1 MRLFPELTL
10 AAFIAGVGATFLLGG
25 WTAPAWAL
33 LLPAV
38 AAGVLAV
45 GLRLLRLPIG
55 PVLLSAALLLGF
67 WRAEAAPSPALPIV
81 PFGAD
86 IAATLV
92 VTDAPET
99 IGSRA
104 RFCAQVV
111 APVAGAATNVPVGT
125 NLLVYALP
133 PGELVAQRPP
143 PYLRHGDTMRLS
155 GRLER
160 PEPIGD
166 FDYAAYLE
174 SRQISAILWARQSE
188 LVRVG
193 GGFRPIT
200 ALHRLRSALARGLQ
214 AAIPAPQSGLAQ
226 ALLLGI
232 RSELPQSVKED
243 FRTSGMSHLLAIS
256 GLHVGVVMALSLAV
270 AHAVVGRRD
279 ATAVAVIA
287 IVLWAYATLSGLD
300 PPVVRAAIM
309 GSLVLGQTL
318 LGRGI
323 RGVTALLLAGAV
335 MLAVDPS
342 QLGSLS
348 FLLSFTAMA
357 GVILSLPTITVV
369 SALVTAPLA
378 SSDAAPAR
386 WAQYGITLL
395 VASVIISV
403 MTTLAT
409 LPLIAMHF
417 GAIPL
422 MSVPATILAMP
433 ALPAA
438 LVASALTASVGLVST
453 TLAVAP
459 GALAWAPLSWLTAVA
474 NAMPPA
480 LWAADWLTAPVAVAW
495 YVVLGVL
502 VWLMS
507 ARPLRRIVAG
517 LRRRRWRPTG
527 MAATVVA
534 AVPVGIIVVVL
545 LVGQLA
551 ATSADG
557 RLHVYALDVGQGD
570 AIMVVTPDGHQLL
583 VDGGADSE
591 TTLAAIGPLI
601 PASDRSLDVVAATH
615 LDADHV
621 GGLLG
626 VLHRYRADVVLQ
638 GTVTPDSALY
648 PQWQSVVAD
657 RKRPALTLH
666 AGHRVALGD
675 GVMLEVLSPA
685 SGQPPASV
693 RRTSNNGS
701 LVLRLSYGEIA
712 FLFTGDIEADAER
725 HLVASNR
732 DGLRADVLKVAHHG
746 SRTSST
752 LEFLRAVAPLSA
764 VISSGHDNRFGH
776 PHPDVIDRL
785 ASSIGES
792 NIFLTARDGTVEY
805 ISDGVNLWVKP
816 THRVPNS
823 QW

>member
-10 AAFIAGVGATFLLGG
+10 AAFIAGVAATFLLDG
-25 WTAPAWAL
+25 WIAPAWAL
-33 LLPAV
+33 SLAAV

-67 WRAEAAPSPALPIV
+67 WRAEAAPSPALSIV

-86 IAATLV
+86 ITATLV

-104 RFCAQVV
+104 RFRAQVV
-111 APVAGAATNVPVGT
+111 APIPGAATNVAPGT

-133 PGELVAQRPP
+133 PDELVAERPP

-188 LVRVG
+188 LVSVG
-193 GGFRPIT
+193 GGCRPIT

-232 RSELPQSVKED
+232 RNELPQSVKED

-270 AHAVVGRRD
+270 AHAVVGRRN
-279 ATAVAVIA
+279 AAAVAVIA

-300 PPVVRAAIM
+300 PPVVRTAIM

-395 VASVIISV
+395 VASIIISV

-474 NAMPPA
+474 NAMPSA

-495 YVVLGVL
+495 YVVLGML

-534 AVPVGIIVVVL
+534 AVPVGIIVVIL

-638 GTVTPDSALY
+638 GSVTPDSALY

-666 AGHRVALGD
+666 TGHQVALGD
-675 GVMLEVLSPA
+675 GVM
-685 SGQPPASV
+685 GSV
-693 RRTSNNGS
+693 
-701 LVLRLSYGEIA
+701 
-712 FLFTGDIEADAER
+712 
-725 HLVASNR
+725 
-732 DGLRADVLKVAHHG
+732 
-746 SRTSST
+746 
-752 LEFLRAVAPLSA
+752 P
-764 VISSGHDNRFGH
+764 
-776 PHPDVIDRL
+776 
-785 ASSIGES
+785 SIGVK
-792 NIFLTARDGTVEY
+792 ARH
-805 ISDGVNLWVKP
+805 P
-816 THRVPNS
+816 F
-823 QW
+823 

>member
-1 MRLFPELTL
+1 
-10 AAFIAGVGATFLLGG
+10 
-25 WTAPAWAL
+25 
-33 LLPAV
+33 
-38 AAGVLAV
+38 
-45 GLRLLRLPIG
+45 
-55 PVLLSAALLLGF
+55 
-67 WRAEAAPSPALPIV
+67 
-81 PFGAD
+81 
-86 IAATLV
+86 
-92 VTDAPET
+92 
-99 IGSRA
+99 
-104 RFCAQVV
+104 
-111 APVAGAATNVPVGT
+111 
-125 NLLVYALP
+125 
-133 PGELVAQRPP
+133 
-143 PYLRHGDTMRLS
+143 
-155 GRLER
+155 
-160 PEPIGD
+160 
-166 FDYAAYLE
+166 
-174 SRQISAILWARQSE
+174 
-188 LVRVG
+188 
-193 GGFRPIT
+193 
-200 ALHRLRSALARGLQ
+200 
-214 AAIPAPQSGLAQ
+214 
-226 ALLLGI
+226 
-232 RSELPQSVKED
+232 
-243 FRTSGMSHLLAIS
+243 
-256 GLHVGVVMALSLAV
+256 
-270 AHAVVGRRD
+270 
-279 ATAVAVIA
+279 
-287 IVLWAYATLSGLD
+287 
-300 PPVVRAAIM
+300 
-309 GSLVLGQTL
+309 
-318 LGRGI
+318 
-323 RGVTALLLAGAV
+323 
-335 MLAVDPS
+335 
-342 QLGSLS
+342 
-348 FLLSFTAMA
+348 
-357 GVILSLPTITVV
+357 
-369 SALVTAPLA
+369 
-378 SSDAAPAR
+378 
-386 WAQYGITLL
+386 
-395 VASVIISV
+395 
-403 MTTLAT
+403 
-409 LPLIAMHF
+409 
-417 GAIPL
+417 
-422 MSVPATILAMP
+422 
-433 ALPAA
+433 
-438 LVASALTASVGLVST
+438 
-453 TLAVAP
+453 
-459 GALAWAPLSWLTAVA
+459 
-474 NAMPPA
+474 MPPA

-495 YVVLGVL
+495 YVVLGML

-534 AVPVGIIVVVL
+534 AVPVGIIVVIL

-570 AIMVVTPDGHQLL
+570 AIMVVTPNGHQLL

-675 GVMLEVLSPA
+675 GVVLEVLSPNN
-685 SGQPPASV
+685 GQQPAGV

-764 VISSGHDNRFGH
+764 VISSGRDNRFGH

-805 ISDGVNLWVKP
+805 ISDGVNLWVKTDP
-816 THRVPNS
+816 PRP
-823 QW
+823 Q

>member
-10 AAFIAGVGATFLLGG
+10 AAFIAGVAATFLLDGSI
-25 WTAPAWAL
+25 APAWAL

-81 PFGAD
+81 PLGAD
-86 IAATLV
+86 ITATLV

-104 RFCAQVV
+104 RFRAQVV
-111 APVAGAATNVPVGT
+111 APTAGAATNVAPGT

-133 PGELVAQRPP
+133 PDELVAQRPP
-143 PYLRHGDTMRLS
+143 PYVRHGDTMRLS

-166 FDYAAYLE
+166 FDYAFYLE

-188 LVRVG
+188 LVSVG

-232 RSELPQSVKED
+232 RSELPQSVKDD

-270 AHAVVGRRD
+270 AHAVAGRRN
-279 ATAVAVIA
+279 AAAVAVIA

-395 VASVIISV
+395 VASAIISV

-570 AIMVVTPDGHQLL
+570 AIMVVTPNGHQLL

-638 GTVTPDSALY
+638 GSVTPDSALY
-648 PQWQSVVAD
+648 PQWQSVVTD

-685 SGQPPASV
+685 SGQPPAGV

-752 LEFLRAVAPLSA
+752 REFLRAVAPLSA

-805 ISDGVNLWVKP
+805 ISDGVNLWVKTDP
-816 THRVPNS
+816 PRP
-823 QW
+823 Q

>member
-25 WTAPAWAL
+25 GTAPAWAL

-55 PVLLSAALLLGF
+55 PMLLTAALLLGF

-81 PFGAD
+81 PSGAD
-86 IAATLV
+86 LAATLV

-99 IGSRA
+99 IGSRV
-104 RFCAQVV
+104 RFRAQVV
-111 APVAGAATNVPVGT
+111 APIAGAATNVPVGT

-143 PYLRHGDTMRLS
+143 PYVRHGDTVRLS

-188 LVRVG
+188 LVSVG
-193 GGFRPIT
+193 SGFKPIT
-200 ALHRLRSALARGLQ
+200 ALHRMRSALARGLQ

-270 AHAVVGRRD
+270 AHAVAGRGN
-279 ATAVAVIA
+279 ALAVSVIA

-309 GSLVLGQTL
+309 GSLVLGQSL

-357 GVILSLPTITVV
+357 GVILSLPVITVV
-369 SALVTAPLA
+369 SMLATAPLA

-417 GAIPL
+417 GTIPL

-480 LWAADWLTAPVAVAW
+480 LWAADWLTAPMAVAW

-557 RLHVYALDVGQGD
+557 RLHVYALDAGQGD
-570 AIMVVTPDGHQLL
+570 AILVVTPDGHQLL
-583 VDGGADSE
+583 VDGGADAE

-601 PASDRSLDVVAATH
+601 PASDRSLDVVAVTH

-638 GTVTPDSALY
+638 GAVTPDSALY
-648 PQWQSVVAD
+648 PQWQSVIAD
-657 RKRPALTLH
+657 RKGPALTLH
-666 AGHRVALGD
+666 AGHQVALGG
-675 GVMLEVLSPA
+675 GVALEVLSPT
-685 SGQPPASV
+685 GGPPASDV
-693 RRTSNNGS
+693 PPT
-701 LVLRLSYGEIA
+701 
-712 FLFTGDIEADAER
+712 TGAWYC
-725 HLVASNR
+725 VS
-732 DGLRADVLKVAHHG
+732 
-746 SRTSST
+746 
-752 LEFLRAVAPLSA
+752 P
-764 VISSGHDNRFGH
+764 
-776 PHPDVIDRL
+776 
-785 ASSIGES
+785 
-792 NIFLTARDGTVEY
+792 TARLRFCLPAT
-805 ISDGVNLWVKP
+805 
-816 THRVPNS
+816 
-823 QW
+823 